1 MCIDSAV
8 ACTTAKKI
16 TGNTESSR
24 LLLWY
29 SKAPWHWYKAFN
41 NCGAKCM
48 SAISFHIV
56 RAKEGTATIKIN
68 SMITSLCMVNT
79 RLKIGHRPS
88 LSLGRWAGVVFAVV
102 AVFDG
107 VLRCVSVWD
116 DSPGD
121 STITGMES
129 PLDDDME

>member
-1 MCIDSAV
+1 MVKHLIIVD
-8 ACTTAKKI
+8 I
-16 TGNTESSR
+16 SSIG
-24 LLLWY
+24 
-29 SKAPWHWYKAFN
+29 
-41 NCGAKCM
+41 GAKCM
-48 SAISFHIV
+48 STISFHILH
-56 RAKEGTATIKIN
+56 AKEGTTTIKNN

-79 RLKIGHRPS
+79 RLKVAHRPS
-88 LSLGRWAGVVFAVV
+88 LSLGRWTDVVFAVV